1 VKGEVRVVGRGPDQ
15 GGSLRKQ
22 DMTQAQAEKILDL
35 PERYTKSD
43 LRKRFMKLAQR
54 YHPDNA
60 ATNGISPEVAQRK
73 MTQVNKAYGP
83 AEDPLRG
90 RCRRDG
96 PARPRGRRPRPLRRG
111 RAL

>member
-1 VKGEVRVVGRGPDQ
+1 
-15 GGSLRKQ
+15 
-22 DMTQAQAEKILDL
+22 MTQAQAEKILDL

-73 MTQVNKAYGP
+73 MTQVNKAYALLKP
-83 AEDPLRG
+83 LFEDDANATVQRDLVGGDPG
-90 RCRRDG
+90 RYGVGVHFDPMGR
-96 PARPRGRRPRPLRRG
+96 PARQTAVDDSLFWE
-111 RAL
+111 

>member
-1 VKGEVRVVGRGPDQ
+1 
-15 GGSLRKQ
+15 
-22 DMTQAQAEKILDL
+22 MTQAQAEKILDL

-73 MTQVNKAYGP
+73 MT
-83 AEDPLRG
+83 
-90 RCRRDG
+90 
-96 PARPRGRRPRPLRRG
+96 
-111 RAL
+111 